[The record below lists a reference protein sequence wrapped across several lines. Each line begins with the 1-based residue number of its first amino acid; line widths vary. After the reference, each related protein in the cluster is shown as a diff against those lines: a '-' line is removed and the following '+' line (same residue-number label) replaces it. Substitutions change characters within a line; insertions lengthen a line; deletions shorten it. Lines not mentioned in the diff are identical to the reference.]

1 MALKIQTGVSDF
13 LIFPIPLTNAHSWL
27 SITGSIITAPAAAS
41 WHSVYRISHRTY
53 GTDCAVPEAGG
64 MDIFPDLSIRC
75 WKPHVVVPTFTDSIP
90 HIYDDT
96 DRKEHI
102 HYRCRR
108 NSINY
113 ISCPTWKQFL
123 AFLFYANEL
132 LPLPVQHILP
142 GDDDGSTFSPFTV
155 SAAVRYH
162 TDTSCSMECIGEIQV
177 RLQFPGKGRAFFYG
191 FAGLRTFIWSG
202 EIAGLGS
209 SSTVSW
215 KSISING
222 I

>member
-75 WKPHVVVPTFTDSIP
+75 WKPHVVVPTFTDSIL

-132 LPLPVQHILP
+132 LPLPMQHILP
-142 GDDDGSTFSPFTV
+142 SDDDGSTFSPFTV
-155 SAAVRYH
+155 IALPLGITRTRVAAWNVSVKFKS
-162 TDTSCSMECIGEIQV
+162 DCNFQV
-177 RLQFPGKGRAFFYG
+177 KAELFSTALQGCVLLFEVVK
-191 FAGLRTFIWSG
+191 
-202 EIAGLGS
+202 
-209 SSTVSW
+209 
-215 KSISING
+215 
-222 I
+222 